1 VQVRNNSVSS
11 ATVQVNTQFS
21 VPGVYT
27 IGPLGLGQ
35 AKAVN
40 QNGTLNSAQAPARRG
55 EVIAVYA
62 TGLGP
67 VVPSSPAGQGG
78 PARPLSEASLAVAAT
93 IGGVPATV
101 TFAGLAPGYAGTYQV
116 NILIPA
122 TATPGTRELIISN
135 GGNNSQS
142 PVSIEVQ

>member
-1 VQVRNNSVSS
+1 
-11 ATVQVNTQFS
+11 
-21 VPGVYT
+21 
-27 IGPLGLGQ
+27 
-35 AKAVN
+35 
-40 QNGTLNSAQAPARRG
+40 
-55 EVIAVYA
+55 
-62 TGLGP
+62 
-67 VVPSSPAGQGG
+67 
-78 PARPLSEASLAVAAT
+78 VAAT
-93 IGGVPATV
+93 SGGVPATV